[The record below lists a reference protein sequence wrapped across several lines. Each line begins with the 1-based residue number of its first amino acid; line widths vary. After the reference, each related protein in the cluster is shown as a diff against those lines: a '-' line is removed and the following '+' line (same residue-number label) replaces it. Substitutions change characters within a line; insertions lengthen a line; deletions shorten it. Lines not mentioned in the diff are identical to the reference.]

1 MYTYILT
8 STIFII
14 AVPVSQNNTGG
25 LSVFTFLR
33 IRTWMNIEDKA
44 AAQSVVRDCIHLAR
58 MEGLEGHARAAECR
72 LIEEPAEEGGG
83 GGGGGES
90 SPAKKAKK

>member
-1 MYTYILT
+1 MFFLYPEI
-8 STIFII
+8 
-14 AVPVSQNNTGG
+14 GG

-44 AAQSVVRDCIHLAR
+44 AAQNVVRDCIHLAR

-72 LIEEPAEEGGG
+72 LLDDQEEASSAETAEK
-83 GGGGGES
+83 
-90 SPAKKAKK
+90 SPSKRVKK